1 MIKQV
6 IIINSFH
13 RTILSKLVR
22 KMNQAIEHEITFKTL
37 SFYTKQIKNALD
49 IYNDKKSNLFLLR
62 DPIYSFFSGQELAKE
77 HFNKY
82 KPTVLSE
89 GHLFN
94 FLTHENFVD
103 YIRENYESFYIWL
116 RACYY
121 YWTTHDPMCKLGS
134 LIFPLI
140 QHFIK
145 PSKTI
150 TYLFQLHTLQ
160 SVIHY
165 LIQYEDPLL
174 DKAHQILVGYFPAE
188 EESENKLEWELPI
201 LLTQD
206 LILSRK
212 PNTEENNDIRTKN
225 IQSIKTI
232 YDEESENFT
241 PEGKIQILLK
251 LFFHEQYYE
260 YSYQELIKV
269 LTEEDIINTIKSGNT
284 EFLKNI
290 FATIFEKGDY
300 PKCVALLNLI
310 NQNESQA
317 SFRSQHGILIPNY
330 QKFSLLTNNEQLNY
344 LSLDQY
350 PKYENLIDIE
360 NQALTLSTV
369 LKDSP
374 LNVLYQNEGKPYGF
388 PNNGFEFSDFLDATI
403 DCYSLNSDIYEQ
415 LNYLTIV
422 PSHSHPLQASLN
434 HLGKLPPIIN
444 YSLKE
449 MKEFHHN
456 KKFAFLL
463 SENDLMPDCEK
474 NFIKAYFNEDILIIE
489 NPSESQIR
497 EILND
502 VSFTHIYISAHGNY
516 EHSSRQIDSLEFNKG
531 NVIPVSVFDNLHN
544 SSEYQ
549 RIIILNACSGAHQ
562 GINLNFFHKGIA
574 SNLLKNQFV
583 VFSNLWPI
591 SSQYAV
597 ILGILLIFNLH
608 NNDDLREVYHSTL
621 NTLKLD
627 NAVIFENLKILH
639 PAFKSIVEDIS
650 DTDKSFVK
658 LNDFRNL
665 GAFCLYN

>member
-1 MIKQV
+1 
-6 IIINSFH
+6 
-13 RTILSKLVR
+13 
-22 KMNQAIEHEITFKTL
+22 MNQNIESEIIFNTF
-37 SFYTKQIKNALD
+37 SFYENHIKNVLD
-49 IYNDKKSNLFLLR
+49 IYNDKTSNLFLLR
-62 DPIYSFFSGQELAKE
+62 DPIYSFFSGQELATE
-77 HFNKY
+77 NFNKY
-82 KPTVLSE
+82 KLTVLSE
-89 GHLFN
+89 GHLYEFLIHKDFN
-94 FLTHENFVD
+94 NF
-103 YIRENYESFYIWL
+103 IKKNYESFHIWL

-145 PSKTI
+145 PSQTI

-165 LIQYEDPLL
+165 LIEYKDPLL
-174 DKAHQILVGYFPAE
+174 DKAHQILIGYFPSE
-188 EESENKLEWELPI
+188 EEYENKLEWELPI

-206 LILSRK
+206 LILSKK
-212 PNTEENNDIRTKN
+212 PNTKENNDIRTKN

-241 PEGKIQILLK
+241 YEGKIQILLK

-260 YSYQELIKV
+260 YSYQEIIKII
-269 LTEEDIINTIKSGNT
+269 TEEDIINTIKSGNT
-284 EFLKNI
+284 EFIKNI

-300 PKCVALLNLI
+300 LKCVTLLNLI
-310 NQNESQA
+310 NQNENQA

-330 QKFSLLTNNEQLNY
+330 QKFSLLTNSEQLNY
-344 LSLDQY
+344 FSLDQY
-350 PKYENLIDIE
+350 PKYQKLIGIE
-360 NQALTLSTV
+360 NQALTLTTV

-374 LNVLYQNEGKPYGF
+374 LNVLYENVGKPYGF
-388 PNNGFEFSDFLDATI
+388 PNNEFDFSKLLDSTI
-403 DCYSLNSDIYEQ
+403 DCYSLNSDIYDQ

-434 HLGKLPPIIN
+434 HLGKLAPIIN

-463 SENDLMPDCEK
+463 SENSLMPDYEK

-489 NPSESQIR
+489 NPSES
-497 EILND
+497 EIKEIIND
-502 VSFTHIYISAHGNY
+502 VTFTHIYISAHGNY
-516 EHSSRQIDSLEFNKG
+516 EHSSRQIDSLEFNQG
-531 NVIPVSVFDNLHN
+531 NIIPVSVFNNLDN

-549 RIIILNACSGAHQ
+549 RTIILNACSGAHQ

-591 SSQYAV
+591 SSEYAV

-627 NAVIFENLKILH
+627 NAVIFETLKALH
-639 PAFKSIVEDIS
+639 PAFESIVEKIS
-650 DTDKSFVK
+650 DSDKSFVK

-665 GAFCLYN
+665 GAFCLYS

>member
-1 MIKQV
+1 
-6 IIINSFH
+6 
-13 RTILSKLVR
+13 
-22 KMNQAIEHEITFKTL
+22 MNQTVEYEITFNNFL
-37 SFYTKQIKNALD
+37 FYTNQIKNALD
-49 IYNDKKSNLFLLR
+49 IYNNKTSNLFLLR
-62 DPIYSFFSGQELAKE
+62 DPIYSFFSGQELTKE
-77 HFNKY
+77 HFDKY
-82 KPTVLSE
+82 NPTLLSE
-89 GHLFN
+89 GHLFY
-94 FLTHENFVD
+94 FLTHENFVHF
-103 YIRENYESFYIWL
+103 IRKNQEPFYKWL

-121 YWTTHDPMCKLGS
+121 YWTTYDPMCKLGS

-140 QHFIK
+140 QHFLK
-145 PSKTI
+145 PSRTI
-150 TYLFQLHTLQ
+150 TFLYQLHTLQ

-174 DKAHQILVGYFPAE
+174 DVAHIILIKYFPSE

-212 PNTEENNDIRTKN
+212 PNTKENNDIRIKN

-241 PEGKIQILLK
+241 HEGKIQILLK

-260 YSYQELIKV
+260 YSYQELTKI

-300 PKCVALLNLI
+300 PKCLTLLNLI
-310 NQNESQA
+310 NQNENLA
-317 SFRSQHGILIPNY
+317 SFSSQHGILIPNY

-344 LSLDQY
+344 FSLDQY
-350 PKYENLIDIE
+350 PKYQKIIDIE
-360 NQALTLSTV
+360 NQALTLSTI

-374 LNVLYQNEGKPYGF
+374 LNVLYQNKGKPYGS
-388 PNNGFEFSDFLDATI
+388 PNNEFDFSKFLDSTI

-434 HLGKLPPIIN
+434 HLGKLAPIIN

-449 MKEFHHN
+449 MKDFHHS

-463 SENDLMPDCEK
+463 SENSLMPDFEK
-474 NFIKAYFNEDILIIE
+474 NFIKNYFKEDILIIE
-489 NPSESQIR
+489 NPSESKIK

-502 VSFTHIYISAHGNY
+502 ISFTHIYISAHGNY
-516 EHSSRQIDSLEFNKG
+516 EHSSRQVDSLEFNQG
-531 NVIPVSVFDNLHN
+531 NIIPISVFDNLDN
-544 SSEYQ
+544 ASEYQ

-591 SSQYAV
+591 SSEYAV

-627 NAVIFENLKILH
+627 NAVIFETLKALH
-639 PAFKSIVEDIS
+639 PAFEGIVKDIS
-650 DTDKSFVK
+650 DTDKSFIK

>member
-1 MIKQV
+1 
-6 IIINSFH
+6 
-13 RTILSKLVR
+13 
-22 KMNQAIEHEITFKTL
+22 MNQSTEQEITFNTF
-37 SFYTKQIKNALD
+37 SFYTDQIRNTLH
-49 IYNDKKSNLFLLR
+49 IYHDQNSNLFLLR
-62 DPIYSFFSGQELAKE
+62 DPIYSFFSGQNLNKE
-77 HFNKY
+77 HFDKY
-82 KPTVLSE
+82 KPTFLSE
-89 GHLFN
+89 GHLFY
-94 FLTHENFVD
+94 FITHENFCNF
-103 YIRENYESFYIWL
+103 ISIKKNNESFFRWL

-121 YWTTHDPMCKLGS
+121 YWTNHDPMCKLGS

-140 QHFIK
+140 QHFIR
-145 PSKTI
+145 PSRTI
-150 TYLFQLHTLQ
+150 TFLYQLNTLQ
-160 SVIHY
+160 SAINY
-165 LIQYEDPLL
+165 LIQYNDPLL
-174 DKAHQILVGYFPAE
+174 DVAHGILIEYFPDE
-188 EESENKLEWELPI
+188 EQSDNKLEWELPI

-212 PNTEENNDIRTKN
+212 PNTTENNEIRKKN
-225 IQSIKTI
+225 IESIKEI
-232 YDEESENFT
+232 YDEESQYFT
-241 PEGKIQILLK
+241 NEGKISILLK
-251 LFFHEQYYE
+251 LFFHQQYYE

-269 LTEEDIINTIKSGNT
+269 LTEEDIIKTITSGNT

-300 PKCVALLNLI
+300 SRCLELLNLI
-310 NQNESQA
+310 NQNKYKVPFS
-317 SFRSQHGILIPNY
+317 SQHGILIPNY
-330 QKFSLLTNNEQLNY
+330 QKFSLLTNNEQVNY
-344 LSLDQY
+344 FSLDQY
-350 PKYENLIDIE
+350 PKYEKLIYIE

-369 LKDSP
+369 LRNSP

-388 PNNGFEFSDFLDATI
+388 PNNEFEFSDFLDATI

-422 PSHSHPLQASLN
+422 PSHSHPIQASLN
-434 HLGKLPPIIN
+434 HIGKLAPIIN

-463 SENDLMPDCEK
+463 SENSLMPDYEK
-474 NFIKAYFNEDILIIE
+474 NFIKSYFNEDILIIE
-489 NPSESQIR
+489 NPSETQIR

-516 EHSSRQIDSLEFNKG
+516 EHSSRQINSLEFNQG
-531 NVIPVSVFDNLHN
+531 NIIPVSIFDKIHN

-574 SNLLKNQFV
+574 SNLLKNHFV

-591 SSQYAV
+591 SSEYAV
-597 ILGILLIFNLH
+597 ILGILLIYNLH
-608 NNDDLREVYHSTL
+608 KNDDLREVYHNTL
-621 NTLKLD
+621 NILKLD
-627 NAVIFENLKILH
+627 NSIISEHLRTLH
-639 PAFKSIVEDIS
+639 PAFESIVKKIS
-650 DTDKSFVK
+650 NTDKSFVK